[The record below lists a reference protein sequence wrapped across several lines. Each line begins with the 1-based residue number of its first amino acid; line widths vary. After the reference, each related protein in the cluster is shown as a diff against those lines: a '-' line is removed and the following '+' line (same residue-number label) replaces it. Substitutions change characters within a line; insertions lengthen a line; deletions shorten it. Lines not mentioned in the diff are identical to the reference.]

1 MKKFLLIIFSLCL
14 VMFPNYFDAM
24 EIKSLNLEEAL
35 KSEGIEPLFDEYKED
50 DSQAIVYLFRGLGE
64 TKSVDFLNYLNS
76 IYNEYGSFFKVKTYE
91 VGSNPENSKLMDN
104 VIDHMN
110 SDVTTVPFIVIGD
123 VQFTTYNKDDEIINE
138 NILKAIVSSYENG
151 NPVDNIE
158 DVLVKY
164 YRNYD
169 LMISIIIIIILALV
183 AGMVYASVKGK
194 K

>member
-24 EIKSLNLEEAL
+24 EIKCLNLEEAL

-104 VIDHMN
+104 VIDYMN

>member
-104 VIDHMN
+104 VIDYMN

-158 DVLVKY
+158 DVLVNY
-164 YRNYD
+164 YRFYY
-169 LMISIIIIIILALV
+169 LMLSFIIIIIFALV

>member
-104 VIDHMN
+104 VIDYMN

-138 NILKAIVSSYENG
+138 NILKAIVSSYENS

>member
-50 DSQAIVYLFRGLGE
+50 DSQAIVYLFRGTGE

-104 VIDHMN
+104 VIDYID
-110 SDVTTVPFIVIGD
+110 SDVTTVPLIVIGD

>member
-104 VIDHMN
+104 VIDYMN

>member
-14 VMFPNYFDAM
+14 VMFPNYFVAM

-50 DSQAIVYLFRGLGE
+50 DSQAIVYLFRGTGE

-104 VIDHMN
+104 VIDYMN